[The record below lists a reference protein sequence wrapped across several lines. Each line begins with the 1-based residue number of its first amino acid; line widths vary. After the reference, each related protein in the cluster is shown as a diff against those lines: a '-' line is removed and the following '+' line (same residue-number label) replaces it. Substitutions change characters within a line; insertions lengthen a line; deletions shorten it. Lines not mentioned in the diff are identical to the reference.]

1 MSSGI
6 YSSLSLLLSED
17 TDHAVLGVASDSLS
31 DSSESSES
39 SEEDEAF
46 EQELKAAP
54 WGYGQPIDIF
64 FVIAQLKRHGLH
76 REAKWLLDEW
86 AVLTHR

>member
-6 YSSLSLLLSED
+6 YSSSSLLLSED

-46 EQELKAAP
+46 EYSGDD
-54 WGYGQPIDIF
+54 GYVAILGDCAG
-64 FVIAQLKRHGLH
+64 V
-76 REAKWLLDEW
+76 DETDAIRFW
-86 AVLTHR
+86 